1 MQLLLSSPASW
12 GKLQKWM
19 SGPCGLSLVL
29 LQWMPT
35 LQKYLLLSFFF
46 FHPYSTAL
54 FDVLSKA
61 LMWHCIVSYSA
72 LSAAFLA
79 PKQCCVLVVKHDFM
93 TRLASCACLGRHQ
106 WPGAILLSTLLGIYS
121 LLFTRAFDV
130 APSLPSNFCAA
141 ALSRVLWWDWQA
153 LVSTASTSMSSCS
166 KLLQQR
172 NTRTSTEIN

>member
-1 MQLLLSSPASW
+1 MWQV
-12 GKLQKWM
+12 Q
-19 SGPCGLSLVL
+19 CNFYSLVQPL
-29 LQWMPT
+29 EVSCKSEWVGPVVWA
-35 LQKYLLLSFFF
+35 SFCFSGCQLCKSICCFF

-61 LMWHCIVSYSA
+61 LMWHYSA
-72 LSAAFLA
+72 LSAAALA

-93 TRLASCACLGRHQ
+93 TRLASYACLGRHQ

-141 ALSRVLWWDWQA
+141 ALSRVLWRDWQA